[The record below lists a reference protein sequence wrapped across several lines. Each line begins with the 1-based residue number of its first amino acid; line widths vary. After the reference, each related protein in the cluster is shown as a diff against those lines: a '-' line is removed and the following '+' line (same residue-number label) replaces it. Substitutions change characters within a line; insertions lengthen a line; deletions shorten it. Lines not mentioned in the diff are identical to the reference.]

1 MRVIDRCTAPTGGW
15 SSRGLRGDQLW
26 PRRQGVQHFELE
38 AHVTVA
44 SALDSLSSV
53 GALPPRRLK
62 MSVGSA
68 GRSEHASG
76 VGECVEF
83 CLQRDH
89 QRGGRKA
96 LLQHREAVAVVL
108 ESAASHWSANSGS
121 EPQLAD
127 LGQLVGGEHRQ
138 RVVAGV
144 GDLITK
150 RGLASRVAGDPLVVA
165 DGPDDFT
172 DSAAEPGKQLRRG
185 RIGLLE
191 RVVQQTGSNHMIRRT
206 RLVEQRRDL
215 ERVQDERGAVN
226 LTMLSVVQSLRIR
239 ERRLRLGSRLMA
251 NSGVRFAPINSGNLP
266 TRKMR
271 ENPR

>member
-1 MRVIDRCTAPTGGW
+1 MM
-15 SSRGLRGDQLW
+15 
-26 PRRQGVQHFELE
+26 
-38 AHVTVA
+38 
-44 SALDSLSSV
+44 
-53 GALPPRRLK
+53 ALP
-62 MSVGSA
+62 
-68 GRSEHASG
+68 
-76 VGECVEF
+76 
-83 CLQRDH
+83 
-89 QRGGRKA
+89 RGGRKA

-108 ESAASHWSANSGS
+108 ESAASHGSANSGS

-127 LGQLVGGEHRQ
+127 LGQLVGDEHRQ

-239 ERRLRLGSRLMA
+239 ERRLRR
-251 NSGVRFAPINSGNLP
+251 R
-266 TRKMR
+266 
-271 ENPR
+271 